1 MRILNKLAEREIADV
16 KGLNAIC
23 EIERVPNFDSSI
35 FIDPTMPCFYL
46 EYKDGILISFVS
58 LFYVDDEVI
67 EILGAT
73 HPSFR
78 CQGYFSSLL
87 REAMKVIPKGL
98 PILYQIPSNYVDK
111 EKLKL
116 KGLYYHHGEE
126 EIINRIVSKTANLL
140 TPLNSENLEA
150 VAKILAESFNRDF
163 NYEIELLELMLTQ
176 ENTIPLVF
184 KKDNEVIGF
193 IAISKTFDVK
203 TSYLFAFCV
212 DKKHRS
218 KGYGQMML
226 NNLPYNP
233 DGYVLR
239 VNYENT
245 RAREFYKRI
254 GFVHLSSTEYYK
266 KS

>member
-1 MRILNKLAEREIADV
+1 MRISNKLTEREIADI
-16 KGLNAIC
+16 KELNAIC
-23 EIERVPNFDSSI
+23 EIERIPNFDSSI
-35 FIDPTMPCFYL
+35 FIDPCLPCFYL
-46 EYKDGILISFVS
+46 EYKDDKLISFVS

-73 HPSFR
+73 HPSYR
-78 CQGYFSSLL
+78 GQGYFTKLKQ
-87 REAMKVIPKGL
+87 EAMKVIPKGL

-116 KGLYYHHGEE
+116 KGFNYHHGEE
-126 EIINRIVSKTANLL
+126 EIINRIVTKTTNIL
-140 TPLNSENLEA
+140 TPLDSENLEA
-150 VAKILAESFNRDF
+150 VAKILANSFDRAFD
-163 NYEIELLELMLTQ
+163 YEIELLELMLVQ

-193 IAISKTFDVK
+193 IAISTTFDVK

-233 DGYVLR
+233 EGYVLR

-245 RAREFYKRI
+245 RAKKFYEKI
-254 GFVHLSSTEYYK
+254 GFIHLSSTEYYK